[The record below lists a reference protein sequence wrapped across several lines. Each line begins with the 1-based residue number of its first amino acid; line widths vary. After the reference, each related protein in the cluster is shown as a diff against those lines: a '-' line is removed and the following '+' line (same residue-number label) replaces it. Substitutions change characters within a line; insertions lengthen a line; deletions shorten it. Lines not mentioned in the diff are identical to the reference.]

1 MGTFK
6 TTIGV
11 GNAEG
16 GQMQDVEVMADTG
29 ATHTVL
35 PASLLQS
42 LNVQPEDDVLLA
54 FGNGVDEVW
63 QSGIATLAYGGRR
76 RQCPVIFC
84 PHDEFLLGAT
94 TLEIFNLAVD
104 PLNMQLVPT
113 RLRGRIG

>member
-11 GNAEG
+11 GNTNG
-16 GQMQDVEVMADTG
+16 GELRDVEVMVDTG

-35 PASLLQS
+35 PAALLET
-42 LNVQPEDDVLLA
+42 LDVQPEDEVLLA
-54 FGNGVDEVW
+54 FGNGADEVW
-63 QSGIATLAYGGRR
+63 QSGIATVAYDGRR

-84 PHDEFLLGAT
+84 PHDEFLMGAT

-104 PLNMQLVPT
+104 PVNIQLVPT
-113 RLRGRIG
+113 RLHGRIG

>member
-1 MGTFK
+1 ML
-6 TTIGV
+6 V
-11 GNAEG
+11 
-16 GQMQDVEVMADTG
+16 DTG

-35 PASLLQS
+35 PASLLEA
-42 LNVQPEDDVLLA
+42 LNVQAEEEVVLA
-54 FGNGVDEVW
+54 FGNGADAVW
-63 QSGIATLAYGGRR
+63 PLGIATVAYDGRR

-104 PLNMQLVPT
+104 PVNLQLVPT